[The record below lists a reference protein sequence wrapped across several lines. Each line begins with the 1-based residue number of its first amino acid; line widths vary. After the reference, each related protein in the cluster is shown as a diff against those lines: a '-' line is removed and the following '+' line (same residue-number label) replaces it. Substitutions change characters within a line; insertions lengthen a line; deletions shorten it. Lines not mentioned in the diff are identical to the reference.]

1 MVDAKGFHPK
11 SWLVTWTFGVPALG
25 QPRGLAK
32 FSKVPWPFWCGLSW
46 PPSFCWEHPVQH
58 CEKLLKFEEE
68 RSPEKG
74 RENACL
80 LVYCLFSGNK
90 AKKIPQKLVGLEI
103 QKDLWSFSQINRLIL
118 VGADFQCLVFSL
130 PFQSSELC
138 PEPSFCWRNLNLSV
152 FFGP

>member
-1 MVDAKGFHPK
+1 MLRVFTQRVGWLPERSGFPPWV
-11 SWLVTWTFGVPALG
+11 SPGVWRNF
-25 QPRGLAK
+25 PRYH
-32 FSKVPWPFWCGLSW
+32 GLSGVVCRDLLHFVGNTRC
-46 PPSFCWEHPVQH
+46 ST
-58 CEKLLKFEEE
+58 EKLLKFEEE

-138 PEPSFCWRNLNLSV
+138 PEPSFC
-152 FFGP
+152 